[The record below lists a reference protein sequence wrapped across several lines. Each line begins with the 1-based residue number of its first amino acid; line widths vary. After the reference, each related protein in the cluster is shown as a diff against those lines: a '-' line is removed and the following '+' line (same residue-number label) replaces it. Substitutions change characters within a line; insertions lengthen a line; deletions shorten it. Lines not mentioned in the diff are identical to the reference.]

1 MKRKIIVTTGT
12 RADYGILRPLLTK
25 ISKDPKLELCL
36 IVTGMHLSK
45 KHGFT
50 INEIRNDGFKIKAI
64 VDMIPKGNSGF
75 SMVKSLG
82 LGIIEFST
90 TFKKI
95 QPDINIVLGD
105 RDEAL
110 ASAIVSSHMNIPTA
124 HIHGGDRTKAGIDE
138 YNRHAI
144 TKLSNMHFAATKKSK
159 ERIIRMGEKEKFV
172 FFTGSCSVDEIFE
185 NRITTKSEL
194 ESKYAIKL
202 SYSEIILLFH
212 PLTTQISNMEYQIT
226 QTLNAIIKTK
236 KPTIIIAP
244 NSDPGN
250 RIIFKKL
257 KSYSQKY
264 HFIKFFPTLPRSDY
278 LGLLKYSGLLIGN
291 SSSGIIE
298 ASCFNIPVIN
308 LGIRQDEREHGE
320 NVIHIKTFSSQKI
333 HKEILHALNKKKLG
347 MFSKSNIYGDG
358 KASEKILK
366 YIKTIPLT
374 SELIEKKIDY

>member
-1 MKRKIIVTTGT
+1 
-12 RADYGILRPLLTK
+12 
-25 ISKDPKLELCL
+25 
-36 IVTGMHLSK
+36 
-45 KHGFT
+45 
-50 INEIRNDGFKIKAI
+50 
-64 VDMIPKGNSGF
+64 
-75 SMVKSLG
+75 
-82 LGIIEFST
+82 
-90 TFKKI
+90 
-95 QPDINIVLGD
+95 
-105 RDEAL
+105 
-110 ASAIVSSHMNIPTA
+110 
-124 HIHGGDRTKAGIDE
+124 
-138 YNRHAI
+138 
-144 TKLSNMHFAATKKSK
+144 
-159 ERIIRMGEKEKFV
+159 
-172 FFTGSCSVDEIFE
+172 
-185 NRITTKSEL
+185 
-194 ESKYAIKL
+194 
-202 SYSEIILLFH
+202 
-212 PLTTQISNMEYQIT
+212 MEYQIT